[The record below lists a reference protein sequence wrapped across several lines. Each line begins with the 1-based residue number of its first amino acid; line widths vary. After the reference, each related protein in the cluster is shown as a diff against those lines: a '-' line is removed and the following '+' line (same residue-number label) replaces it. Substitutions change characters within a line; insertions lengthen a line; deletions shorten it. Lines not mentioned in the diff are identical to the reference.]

1 MTYILPFQM
10 PAFAVIPNAAT
21 HHEQTQLSIAG
32 MFALCKSTLTDTGL
46 SSIFILVT
54 NPVL

>member
-10 PAFAVIPNAAT
+10 PAFVVIPNAAT